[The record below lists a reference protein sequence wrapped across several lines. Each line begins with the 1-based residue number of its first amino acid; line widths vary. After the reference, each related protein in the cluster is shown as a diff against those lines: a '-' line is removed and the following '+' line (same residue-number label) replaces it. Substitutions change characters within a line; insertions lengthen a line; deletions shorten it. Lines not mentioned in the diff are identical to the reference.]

1 MAKPEYNANV
11 CMYVCMAESANPV
24 SRIVVKPKRKDT
36 ATGQFCPVV
45 FCGTDYYSNKRI

>member
-11 CMYVCMAESANPV
+11 CMAEFVNPV

-36 ATGQFCPVV
+36 ATG
-45 FCGTDYYSNKRI
+45 